1 MSQHQHE
8 QHGVTISGGPR
19 PHLRRVLVV
28 RTKGEVV
35 GDNPTHVMTG
45 DQTTVRTGFRGPQV
59 CKLVGISYRQLDY
72 WARTDLLRPS
82 IADAQGSGS
91 QRLYSY
97 SDLIE
102 LKVIRRLLDSGVSLQ
117 RARRAIEFLRDH
129 FDSDLATANLVIAG
143 NDSLLVRTGEEVID
157 LLHSGQGVLNI
168 VPLAPVVAEID
179 AAVVA
184 LRPVAAVL
192 AEPTW
197 ATASGS

>member
-1 MSQHQHE
+1 MTVNSTYGMSVVE
-8 QHGVTISGGPR
+8 LNNEGGAS
-19 PHLRRVLVV
+19 L
-28 RTKGEVV
+28 
-35 GDNPTHVMTG
+35 
-45 DQTTVRTGFRGPQV
+45 RTGFRGPQV

-102 LKVIRRLLDSGVSLQ
+102 LKVIRRLLDAGVSLQ
-117 RARRAIEFLRDH
+117 RARRAIDFLRDH
-129 FDSDLATANLVIAG
+129 IDADVAAANLVIAG
-143 NDSLLVRTGEEVID
+143 NNSLLVRTGEELFD
-157 LLHSGQGVLNI
+157 LLQSGQGVLNV

-184 LRPVAAVL
+184 LRPVAAVVGDS
-192 AEPTW
+192 TW
-197 ATASGS
+197 AQAAGS

>member
-1 MSQHQHE
+1 
-8 QHGVTISGGPR
+8 
-19 PHLRRVLVV
+19 
-28 RTKGEVV
+28 
-35 GDNPTHVMTG
+35 MTG